1 MRLKRDGQG
10 ERIESMLTFFVL
22 NCFTKLSYDM
32 KLANSYRIAALCT
45 GLAAVLIVDKM
56 AAPGM
61 RAD

>member
-1 MRLKRDGQG
+1 
-10 ERIESMLTFFVL
+10 MLTFFVL
-22 NCFTKLSYDM
+22 NCFTELSYEM
-32 KLANSYRIAALCT
+32 KLANSYQIAALCI